1 MTLIAGV
8 VATGGE
14 AREGWL
20 DIAGEHVAASGFGA
34 PPGTPDLAHD
44 GVIARGLCDLQVNGA
59 GGVEITAGAA
69 ALDRIDAVMLAH
81 GVTSYLPT
89 VVSTD
94 PETATRAVEDIA
106 DRMRDPASP
115 VEGAHLEGPF
125 LSTDFR
131 GRHRREFLRSP
142 AEPLPAYYEHAA
154 VRLVTIAPEL
164 PGAVPLIG
172 ALARRGVVVSLGH
185 SGASYEEAGLGVE
198 AGARLVTHL
207 FNAMPGLHHRRPGLV
222 GRALL
227 DARLG
232 LGLIAD
238 GFHVDRRVLGL
249 VGRIAAA
256 RVVLVTDA
264 SPAAGAPA
272 GRYELAGLVLEGT
285 PEGRAQTLD
294 GLLLGSALLLDE
306 AVRRWRDAADVPLAA
321 ALCAAGERPARAL
334 GLPAGFAPGSPADLV
349 LTTSDG
355 CVERV
360 MRRGAWVA

>member
-8 VATGGE
+8 VATGGD

-20 DIAGEHVAASGFGA
+20 DIAGEHVAASGVGA
-34 PPGTPDLAHD
+34 APGTPDLVHD

-59 GGVEITAGAA
+59 AGVEITAGAA

-94 PETATRAVEDIA
+94 PATATRAVEDIA
-106 DRMRDPASP
+106 ERMRDPASP

-125 LSTDFR
+125 LSADFR
-131 GRHRREFLRSP
+131 GRHRHEFLRSP
-142 AEPLPAYYEHAA
+142 TEPLPAYYEHAA

-172 ALARRGVVVSLGH
+172 ALARRNVVVSLGH
-185 SGASYEEAGLGVE
+185 SAASYDQAGLGIE

-207 FNAMPGLHHRRPGLV
+207 FNAMPALHHRRPGLV
-222 GRALL
+222 GRGLV

-238 GFHVDRRVLGL
+238 GFHIDRRVLSL
-249 VGRIAAA
+249 VGRLAAD

-264 SPAAGAPA
+264 SPAAGAPP
-272 GRYELAGLVLEGT
+272 GRYELAGLVIEGT

-294 GLLLGSALLLDE
+294 GLLAGSALLLDE
-306 AVRRWRDAADVPLAA
+306 AVRRWRDSAEVPIAA
-321 ALCAAGERPARAL
+321 ALQAAGERPARFL
-334 GLPAGFAPGSPADLV
+334 GLSAGFAPGCLADVV
-349 LTTSDG
+349 LMTSDG
-355 CVERV
+355 HVEGV
-360 MRRGAWVA
+360 MRRGEWVA